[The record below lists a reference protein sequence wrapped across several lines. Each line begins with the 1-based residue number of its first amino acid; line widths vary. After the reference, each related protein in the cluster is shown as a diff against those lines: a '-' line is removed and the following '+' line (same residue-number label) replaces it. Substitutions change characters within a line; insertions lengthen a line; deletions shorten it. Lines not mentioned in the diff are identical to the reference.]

1 MTIFERG
8 SSAVLTVFAFSM
20 SAFRR
25 SAIQLAGKQQINN
38 LWPARF
44 VKDKICEKRARNI
57 PDADAGERWLRNW
70 NDCLTLDMFLDD
82 KLSRMR
88 IRQETAFILSF
99 VPSLQSASCS
109 LCWGIGVECDVSDS
123 IFPQATFHCLF
134 ISVPISLC
142 SNKNVLVIKGHSR

>member
-8 SSAVLTVFAFSM
+8 LSAVLTVFAFSSM
-20 SAFRR
+20 SASRR
-25 SAIQLAGKQQINN
+25 SAIQLVGKQQINN

-57 PDADAGERWLRNW
+57 PDADAGERWLRKS
-70 NDCLTLDMFLDD
+70 DCLTLGMFLDD
-82 KLSRMR
+82 MLSCMR

-109 LCWGIGVECDVSDS
+109 LCWRIGVACDVSDS
-123 IFPQATFHCLF
+123 IFPQATFHSLF
-134 ISVPISLC
+134 ILVPIRLC
-142 SNKNVLVIKGHSR
+142 SNKKVLVIKGHSR